1 MIVEGIICLI
11 IGIILYFVAPLFPS
25 PSITRIVRL
34 IALSLIVIGVILIV
48 LGAILG
54 VVLMSLGALFFS
66 T

>member
-11 IGIILYFVAPLFPS
+11 IGIILYFVTPLFRS
-25 PSITRIVRL
+25 PSLSRIVRL
-34 IALSLIVIGVILIV
+34 IAISLIVIGAILIV

>member
-11 IGIILYFVAPLFPS
+11 IGIILYVVAPLFRS
-25 PSITRIVRL
+25 PSLNRIVRL
-34 IALSLIVIGVILIV
+34 IAISLIVIGAILIV